1 MKLKIITA
9 FILFTIFTN
18 CQNKNQEVIKID
30 NTENDFKKSNYFDDD
45 RIKTNKF
52 NVKFNGDWKSYSELE
67 LYYKYNKLKQE
78 ELLPYSIIIVEKH
91 KQYKFSSNVFLNFLE
106 FYTGKPL
113 QYDGTDESLI
123 EYFKNL
129 ELLNEEQRIYALYF
143 LNIGLINKDKIS
155 IFYLEKLYRNGIAV
169 EKNIKRADSLNLIL
183 KDIKITK

>member
-1 MKLKIITA
+1 MKLKIVTT

-113 QYDGTDESLI
+113 QYDGTDESLTN
-123 EYFKNL
+123 YFKNIESL
-129 ELLNEEQRIYALYF
+129 KVEQKNYALYF
-143 LNIGLINKDKIS
+143 LNLGSINKDKVS
-155 IFYLEKLYRNGIAV
+155 ILYLEKIYRNGIGI
-169 EKNIKRADSLNLIL
+169 EKNIRKADSLNLIL
-183 KDIKITK
+183 AKIR